1 MATEPVEQV
10 ALVELEEG
18 LDALQVARPVSDH
31 PAIRVARSLGPRLG
45 AVVAVILIW
54 QLVVALH
61 LKPAFALPAPGDV
74 WASLVQ
80 QARAGHLSEAIF
92 NSMRRAALGYGAALL
107 IGTMVGLA
115 VSRLLV
121 LRTGVGSLLAALLS
135 LPSVTWVPI
144 GILWFGLTDATI
156 YFVVILGAFPSI
168 ARGVI
173 SAVDQIDP
181 LVLRLARSLGARGLD
196 LYRHFLLPAALP
208 GYLSGMQQAW
218 AFSWRSLMAAE
229 LIAHSPQLGLGL
241 GQLLNDGQE
250 QFDMP
255 LALAAMIGILA
266 VGLAVDE
273 VLFRPLGRGVLRRR
287 GLTTP

>member
-1 MATEPVEQV
+1 MSVRRSGWVTGSPCSAPGPERSSRCGRWTSRDRARWTRPRSRPPRARSPIGCARRSEDMATEPVEQV

-168 ARGVI
+168 
-173 SAVDQIDP
+173 
-181 LVLRLARSLGARGLD
+181 
-196 LYRHFLLPAALP
+196 
-208 GYLSGMQQAW
+208 
-218 AFSWRSLMAAE
+218 
-229 LIAHSPQLGLGL
+229 
-241 GQLLNDGQE
+241 
-250 QFDMP
+250 
-255 LALAAMIGILA
+255 
-266 VGLAVDE
+266 
-273 VLFRPLGRGVLRRR
+273 
-287 GLTTP
+287 